1 MARFRNDYTEQLK
14 TLTLSK
20 AINLGRLF
28 VSFHLSNLF
37 KRPIVWGMPFSISV
51 EPTTACNLGCPECPS
66 GLKSFSRPT
75 GRLKSETLE
84 SILDELAPTLGNLIF
99 YFQGE
104 PYLHPQFTDL
114 VKMAHQRRIYTVT
127 STNAHFLSPENARK
141 TVESGLSRLIISID
155 GTSQDTYSN
164 YRINGQLE
172 KVIDGAKNIVAARK
186 ALNSRTPHLI
196 FQFLVV
202 RQNEHQI
209 DEVYRLADEI
219 GIDEVRLKT
228 AQVYDYENGH
238 PLLPKNPKYSRYA
251 QQANGKWALKNKLLN
266 RCWRMWQGCV
276 FTWDGKVVPCCF
288 DKDARH
294 QLGSIASSSFKG
306 IWRSKAYTQFR
317 ASILTSRS
325 SIDICTNCTEGTK
338 VVVSA
343 AVD

>member
-1 MARFRNDYTEQLK
+1 MAYFSNDTLTQLR
-14 TLTLSK
+14 TLTLRK
-20 AINLGRLF
+20 AVNLARLYL
-28 VSFHLSNLF
+28 SFHLSNLF

-66 GLKSFSRPT
+66 GLKAFSRPT
-75 GRLKSETLE
+75 GKLKAETLE
-84 SILDELAPTLGNLIF
+84 GILDELAPTLGNLIF

-104 PYLHPQFTDL
+104 PYLHPQFTEL
-114 VKMAHQRRIYTVT
+114 VAMAHRRRIYTVT

-155 GTSQDTYSN
+155 GTTQESYAN
-164 YRINGQLE
+164 YRIHGQLE
-172 KVIDGAKNIVAARK
+172 KVIEGTKNIVAARK

-209 DEVYRLADEI
+209 DEVHRLAEEL
-219 GIDEVRLKT
+219 GVDEVRLKT

-294 QLGSIASSSFKG
+294 QLGSLETSGFAP
-306 IWRSKAYTQFR
+306 IWRSEAYTRFR

-325 SIDICTNCTEGTK
+325 SIDICTNCTEGTQ
-338 VVVSA
+338 VVVSP